1 MRLLLAAAL
10 ALTTL
15 MGLPTVTPPPA
26 ARAAA
31 VCTGWNSTRVPP
43 STIRVL
49 RSSGT
54 SKGYVQAVDFK
65 TYVQIVL
72 AAEWPPSWPTAALQ
86 TGAIAVKQYGW
97 YYTMHWR
104 GGTAH
109 SSCYDVADNTSDQ
122 IYQPE
127 SRTPSAG
134 QLAAIEAT
142 WTTSV
147 TKNGAFLMMGY
158 RSGVYPS
165 ACGADADGYHLY
177 QHSSLTCAN
186 NGMTFDQILHV
197 YFDPGIALWAPPAMP
212 SAIFLSP
219 PNQEQVTVGTSA
231 TVVWAEQ
238 PAAGTTISSRLV
250 SLLMALPFNGSCAVD
265 RWVPASPAWQSTAA
279 SPQTVTG
286 LHSGYC
292 YRAVVALTDSTTAT
306 TEWQSGTMLV
316 DPAAPTGTFTT
327 PIPGVVTALSGTT
340 ATIRDAP
347 DQPQPRH
354 RASGPGRCR
363 HLRRSTVGHGDVRQL
378 PLACLLG
385 WAGQAVL
392 LPLPAGSDRQ
402 RRSQEHD
409 GLRRPDGPGRL
420 TPDPT
425 HRRPLPTHGRRAG
438 RPQRVLHSTRIR
450 SGRRIDRA

>member
-1 MRLLLAAAL
+1 MPVYGLSLPEMRLLLAAAL

-340 ATIRDAP
+340 ATIRWTETLVSGTHLISRSLVTA
-347 DQPQPRH
+347 
-354 RASGPGRCR
+354 RAAQAAAGTCAGALWATVTSVNSPSPVSSVGLGKLFCYRYR
-363 HLRRSTVGHGDVRQL
+363 LVLTDSAGHKSTTVS
-378 PLACLLG
+378 
-385 WAGQAVL
+385 AVL
-392 LPLPAGSDRQ
+392 MGPA
-402 RRSQEHD
+402 
-409 GLRRPDGPGRL
+409 
-420 TPDPT
+420 
-425 HRRPLPTHGRRAG
+425 A
-438 RPQRVLHSTRIR
+438 
-450 SGRRIDRA
+450 